1 MAHPL
6 NIPKNKSIKGLFI
19 YCNYCKSIIHNKCK
33 KTNGSSL
40 NCPHADTHVFKAV
53 FYIPGSKKTRTR
65 ILDTQDV
72 DEAIIQ
78 TIEFEKHLKE
88 NHYELQYTGEK
99 FRRPELLLDCMGLYL
114 DYLNNVN
121 VPAHRQ
127 KIRSQGHLNEVERYF
142 RYFFAC
148 LKAND
153 IEYKTLRANK
163 VNDKLLGLFH
173 RYLLDEKKYNNTS
186 FNKVITIMKSF
197 YNFLIDEE
205 GYDFKN
211 PFKRMN
217 YRPVRPTVETI
228 TKEEFEELLNKI
240 RKEKG
245 KQVLSTGENK
255 YHYYSWLK
263 YAIQLALLTG
273 RRRDE
278 IINFKY
284 SDIKCDSK
292 GAMLL
297 LESEDHKVNRAMSNY
312 SDESKRLIYIP
323 ITRALRNLI
332 IENDYHD
339 YKGTDTYLLAPDKTT
354 NRETLKN
361 QMSKGFS
368 HFYNQLATG
377 RHLTF
382 KCLRK
387 TYITRLALSLG
398 LNARVITRHSG
409 DDVLIKHYLD
419 EKILSK
425 VAQDFEV
432 F

>member
-1 MAHPL
+1 MALPL
-6 NIPKNKSIKGLFI
+6 TIPNNKSVKGLFI

-40 NCPHADTHVFKAV
+40 HCPHSDTHVFKAV
-53 FYIPGSKKTRTR
+53 FYVPGTKKTKTR
-65 ILDTQDV
+65 ILDTRDV

-88 NHYELQYTGEK
+88 NHYELQYAGEK
-99 FRRPELLLDCMGLYL
+99 IRKPELLVDCMGLYL

-127 KIRSQGHLNEVERYF
+127 KIRSKGHLNEVERYF
-142 RYFFAC
+142 RYFFDC
-148 LKAND
+148 LKENN
-153 IEYKTLRANK
+153 IEFKSLM
-163 VNDKLLGLFH
+163 VNELDDKLLGLFH
-173 RYLLDEKKYNNTS
+173 SYLLDEKKYNNTS

-205 GYDFKN
+205 GYAFKN

-228 TKEEFEELLNKI
+228 IKKEYEDLLNI
-240 RKEKG
+240 IGKEKG

-255 YHYYSWLK
+255 YHYFSWLK
-263 YAIQLALLTG
+263 YAVQLALLTG

-284 SDIKCDSK
+284 SDIKCNEE
-292 GAMLL
+292 GEMLL
-297 LESEDHKVNRAMSNY
+297 LESEDQKVNRSQGNFSEASR
-312 SDESKRLIYIP
+312 KLIYVP
-323 ITRALRNLI
+323 ITGSLKILI
-332 IENDYHD
+332 MENGYED
-339 YKGTDTYLLAPDKTT
+339 YKGTDTFLLAPEKTA

-368 HFYNQLATG
+368 HFYNQLETD

-398 LNARVITRHSG
+398 LNARIVTRHSG

-419 EKILSK
+419 EKVLSK
-425 VAQDFEV
+425 VAQNFEV